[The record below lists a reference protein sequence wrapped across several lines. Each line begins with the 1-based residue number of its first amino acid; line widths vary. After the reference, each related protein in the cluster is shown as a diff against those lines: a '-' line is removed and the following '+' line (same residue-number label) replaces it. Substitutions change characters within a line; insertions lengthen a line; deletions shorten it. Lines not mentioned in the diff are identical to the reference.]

1 MSCKLF
7 LFTLSFSFWL
17 IDIFSFNTYFI
28 HFPQTGFWGLI
39 CKPLIH
45 PSLINVTDQ
54 FIVQCYK
61 GKKTCIPFHLLH
73 PKKGGRLQA
82 KEYSQTP
89 TRIIRAFFFDI
100 TRTEARGFVMTKYL
114 SKAIT
119 IKVIM
124 DVMPKRAPQKAYSSQ
139 PFNEDD
145 RSSIEIN
152 LLMLISLWEV
162 QVCVSCKLMSS
173 GIHKPMELQFSSS
186 CNAISKLLFILLI
199 ISSLI
204 DLWCS

>member
-1 MSCKLF
+1 
-7 LFTLSFSFWL
+7 
-17 IDIFSFNTYFI
+17 
-28 HFPQTGFWGLI
+28 
-39 CKPLIH
+39 
-45 PSLINVTDQ
+45 
-54 FIVQCYK
+54 
-61 GKKTCIPFHLLH
+61 
-73 PKKGGRLQA
+73 
-82 KEYSQTP
+82 
-89 TRIIRAFFFDI
+89 
-100 TRTEARGFVMTKYL
+100 MTKYL

-173 GIHKPMELQFSSS
+173 GIHKPMELQFSAVVMLFQSYCLS
-186 CNAISKLLFILLI
+186 C
-199 ISSLI
+199 
-204 DLWCS
+204 

>member
-1 MSCKLF
+1 MQVALIQIVLF
-7 LFTLSFSFWL
+7 LQIEAFSFSMYL
-17 IDIFSFNTYFI
+17 IN
-28 HFPQTGFWGLI
+28 FPKTGFWGLI
-39 CKPLIH
+39 CKPFIY
-45 PSLINVTDQ
+45 PSLINVTVQ
-54 FIVQCYK
+54 FLVQCYK

-89 TRIIRAFFFDI
+89 TRIIRAFFLDI

-119 IKVIM
+119 IKVII

-145 RSSIEIN
+145 RSSSEIN
-152 LLMLISLWEV
+152 LLVLINL
-162 QVCVSCKLMSS
+162 
-173 GIHKPMELQFSSS
+173 
-186 CNAISKLLFILLI
+186 
-199 ISSLI
+199 
-204 DLWCS
+204 

>member
-1 MSCKLF
+1 MPVSFQLLIFF
-7 LFTLSFSFWL
+7 LQVEV
-17 IDIFSFNTYFI
+17 FSFNIYFI
-28 HFPQTGFWGLI
+28 NFPKTGFWGLI
-39 CKPLIH
+39 CKPFIYS
-45 PSLINVTDQ
+45 SLINVTVQ
-54 FIVQCYK
+54 FLVQCYK
-61 GKKTCIPFHLLH
+61 GKKICIPFHLLH

-89 TRIIRAFFFDI
+89 TRIIRAFFLDI

-119 IKVIM
+119 IKVII

-145 RSSIEIN
+145 RSSSEIN
-152 LLMLISLWEV
+152 LLMLINLWEV
-162 QVCVSCKLMSS
+162 QVCLSCKLMSS
-173 GIHKPMELQFSSS
+173 GIHKPMELQFSSG

-199 ISSLI
+199 IFSLT
-204 DLWCS
+204 DL